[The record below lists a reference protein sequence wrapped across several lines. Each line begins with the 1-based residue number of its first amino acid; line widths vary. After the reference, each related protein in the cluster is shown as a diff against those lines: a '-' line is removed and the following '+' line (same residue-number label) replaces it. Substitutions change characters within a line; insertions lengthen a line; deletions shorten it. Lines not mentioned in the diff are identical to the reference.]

1 MATKLIR
8 GRDRGQQSRISKDGT
23 HEINSPSGQA
33 KLLQLAPSFASHKLA
48 LQSTKGIS
56 AAAFDVGL
64 VVLGISDPG
73 KHLVRE
79 DIPAQ
84 GCNFSLDFGN
94 YAKRKKHCA
103 VFIS

>member
-1 MATKLIR
+1 MQAQVLQRARKGAIRGIITGGDEAIR
-8 GRDRGQQSRISKDGT
+8 GRDRGQQSEVSKDGI

-64 VVLGISDPG
+64 VALGIRDPA
-73 KHLVRE
+73 KHL
-79 DIPAQ
+79 I
-84 GCNFSLDFGN
+84 
-94 YAKRKKHCA
+94 
-103 VFIS
+103 